1 MSLFSSL
8 YTGVTGL
15 NAQSK
20 ATSIVAN
27 NVANINTTGF
37 KRSDTAFYD
46 IFANSGGTQETP
58 GFGVYATKV
67 ARIDAQGGLRQTD
80 SLLDAGIT
88 GNGFFPVKTSPYDTN
103 ERMLYTRAGQFDILD
118 VGNGEAYLANAN
130 GFFAYGWALDAS
142 GNGGGGGIDSLVP
155 VQINPGLTE
164 IIVPTTAAQFS
175 INLDANATDI
185 NPHFLTAPYNTL
197 PVSEQAVYGGLPPT
211 LTENSS
217 PTNFTRSITMYDSLG
232 IGQNITF
239 EFRKITG
246 PGAHATSTAANLTG
260 TTPLIG
266 SAMPGI
272 NAGDTFS
279 LNVGADSETY
289 ILGAPAAPGQVRV
302 DTVGE
307 LIAHINGSFGPTVQ
321 AQDNNGNLLFDSSNN
336 PIMIDGVVAEAT
348 LDGNGRLVIYAT
360 DPAATISFTENT
372 GTPLTGANTF
382 SLQPDSAGPALSY
395 APDPGTYP
403 NQGDLPVV
411 GATTSPQH
419 WWEMRVLGP
428 ADINGVR
435 PEITKGLMNF
445 FGNGQLNVAG
455 AATLNLSAT
464 ALGGDFANDI
474 AVDMTGFT
482 QYGGGYNVLT
492 ADQNGAPLG
501 ERNGIEIRDGG
512 IVTATYSNG
521 ESVPLYRLPLAMFV
535 NANGMAEVTGTVYA
549 ESPESGEVTLN
560 FAGEGGSGLVNV
572 ATLENSNVDL
582 GSEFSKMIVSQRAFS
597 ASSQLI
603 RTIDEMTEYLSS
615 LSR

>member
-27 NVANINTTGF
+27 NVANLNTTGY

-88 GNGFFPVKTSPYDTN
+88 GNGFFPVKTSPYDAN

-130 GFFAYGWALDAS
+130 GFFAYGWQLDAN

-164 IIVPTTAAQFS
+164 IIVPTSSAQFRV
-175 INLDANATDI
+175 NLDANATDI
-185 NPHFLTAPYNTL
+185 NPDFLTAPYNTL
-197 PVSEQAVYGGLPPT
+197 PVSEQAVYVAPNIVD
-211 LTENSS
+211 NSS
-217 PTNFTRSITMYDSLG
+217 PVSFSRAITMYDSMG
-232 IGQNITF
+232 IGQNVSF
-239 EFRKITG
+239 EFRKVTG
-246 PGAHATSTAANLTG
+246 PGANATSNATNLAG
-260 TTPLIG
+260 TSALVGG
-266 SAMPGI
+266 SMGGI
-272 NAGDTFS
+272 NAGDSFT
-279 LNVGADSETY
+279 LDVGGTSQSY
-289 ILGAPAAPGQVRV
+289 IIGAAPAPGQVRV

-307 LIAHINGSFGPTVQ
+307 LMAHINDTLGGGT
-321 AQDNNGNLLFDSSNN
+321 
-336 PIMIDGVVAEAT
+336 IAEASI
-348 LDGNGRLVIYAT
+348 DGNGRLSIYAT
-360 DPAATISFTENT
+360 DNAATITFTET
-372 GTPLTGANTF
+372 VGSPLTGANTLA
-382 SLQPDSAGPALSY
+382 LQPDAGGPALTY
-395 APDPGTYP
+395 APDAYVYPG
-403 NQGDLPVV
+403 QGDLPAV
-411 GATTSPQH
+411 GAATSPQH
-419 WWEMRVLGP
+419 WWELRVVGP
-428 ADINGVR
+428 ADVNGVR

-445 FGNGQLNVAG
+445 LPDGQLNTTGTPVL
-455 AATLNLSAT
+455 TLSAA
-464 ALGGDFANDI
+464 ALGGDFTNDVT
-474 AVDMTGFT
+474 VDMTGFT
-482 QYGGGYNVLT
+482 QFGGGYNVLT

-501 ERNGIEIRDGG
+501 ERNGIEIRDDG

-535 NANGMAEVTGTVYA
+535 NANGMTEVTGTVYA
-549 ESPESGEVTLN
+549 ESAESGDVTLN
-560 FAGEGGSGLVNV
+560 FAGEGGSGLINV

-603 RTIDEMTEYLSS
+603 QTIDEMTEYLSS